1 MDDRPN
7 TSAILFHIANY
18 LGFGTVRK
26 FTTGK
31 VNFYRYIVEDIKG
44 VLLLALLKIRAR
56 SSTPLKSSTM

>member
-44 VLLLALLKIRAR
+44 VLLLALIFNGNLAIPNRINQL
-56 SSTPLKSSTM
+56 S